1 MPWSL
6 MASIVTASVALA
18 ARMLVWVPQRSIG
31 SLLPWLQSL
40 AAGLLIGDALLHM
53 LPEALN
59 HGVAFKT
66 LGECLML
73 GLLGLFVIEYAM
85 RTFGAGSEKAP
96 FARSNI
102 IGDVVHHF
110 VDGVIIAASFSIN
123 ASVGSVVTIAIMLH
137 ELPREVSNAGV
148 LIAGGY
154 SRDEAFLITFAT
166 TGAVPLG
173 ALAMFLIG
181 RPSLL
186 GGSLAFAAG
195 STLYLA
201 CADLIP
207 ALWSHSSRRG
217 ALAPPLGIGTGVILM
232 WVAAIFDYAH

>member
-18 ARMLVWVPQRSIG
+18 ARMLVWVPQRSLG

-53 LPEALN
+53 LPEALDQ
-59 HGVAFKT
+59 GMAFNAM
-66 LGECLML
+66 GECLTL
-73 GLLGLFVIEYAM
+73 GLLGLFFIEYAM
-85 RTFGAGSEKAP
+85 RTFAGGTAKAP

-102 IGDVVHHF
+102 VGDVIHHF
-110 VDGVIIAASFSIN
+110 VDGVIIAANFSIN
-123 ASVGSVVTIAIMLH
+123 VSVGSVVTIAIMLH

-148 LIAGGY
+148 LMAGGY
-154 SRDEAFLITFAT
+154 SRDEAFLITLAT
-166 TGAVPLG
+166 TGAVPVG
-173 ALAMFLIG
+173 ALIMSLIG

-195 STLYLA
+195 ATLYLA
-201 CADLIP
+201 CGDLIP
-207 ALWSHSSRRG
+207 ALWNYSNRRRAF
-217 ALAPPLGIGTGVILM
+217 ALPVGIGGGVVLM
-232 WVAAIFDYAH
+232 WIAAIFN

>member
-1 MPWSL
+1 

-18 ARMLVWVPQRSIG
+18 ARMLVWVPQRSLG
-31 SLLPWLQSL
+31 PLLPWLQSF

-59 HGVAFKT
+59 QGIAFKT
-66 LGECLML
+66 LGECLTL
-73 GLLGLFVIEYAM
+73 GLLGLFIIEYAI
-85 RTFGAGSEKAP
+85 RTFGVGPAKAP

-123 ASVGSVVTIAIMLH
+123 ISVGLVVTIAIMLH
-137 ELPREVSNAGV
+137 ELPREISNAGV
-148 LIAGGY
+148 LMAGGY
-154 SRDEAFLITFAT
+154 SRDEAFLITLAT

-173 ALAMFLIG
+173 ALSMSLTG
-181 RPSLL
+181 HPSLL

-195 STLYLA
+195 TTLYLA
-201 CADLIP
+201 CGDLIP
-207 ALWSHSSRRG
+207 ALWNYSRQDRT
-217 ALAPPLGIGTGVILM
+217 LAPPVGIGSGVVLM
-232 WVAAIFDYAH
+232 WVAALFDYSH